1 VAFPCISTGIFGYPR
16 AAACDIAVTTVAE
29 WLATHDHPKRVVF
42 CCFGDT
48 DAEGRVLL
56 ADALAY
62 LCERKP
68 AAILDSATLTDG
80 SGLGPEFSAAMGT
93 DPELVAEVIA
103 SGHEAGEESWEIP
116 LWDRYRPLIDSPVAD
131 VKNVG
136 EHNFDSAMMAGLFL
150 KDFVDGVPW
159 VHLDTGSSAYAEH
172 DGDVWPEG
180 GTGAPTRTFIRFLE
194 RRSPGR
200 SSARARSSRR

>member
-1 VAFPCISTGIFGYPR
+1 MNLDVLLPL
-16 AAACDIAVTTVAE
+16 AE
-29 WLATHDHPKRVVF
+29 NMPGASAIHPGDVIRHRGGHTSEV
-42 CCFGDT
+42 GDT

-68 AAILDSATLTDG
+68 VAILDSATLTDG

-93 DPELVAEVIA
+93 DPELVAEVVA
-103 SGHEAGEESWEIP
+103 SGHEAGEECWEIP
-116 LWDRYRPLIDSPVAD
+116 LWERYRPLIDSPVAD

-172 DGDVWPEG
+172 ETELWPEG

-194 RRSPGR
+194 RRSESSGPRRGR
-200 SSARARSSRR
+200 RR